1 MDKKH
6 ASMDNMPRMVF
17 WKFDIATL
25 RFIVLFSPQ
34 TFHRSTFLCK
44 IIIMFKSKKKPEF
57 AVIGLGRFGRA
68 VVKTLTEKGFSV
80 LGVDRDQ
87 AAVQAVLD
95 TCTQVVVMDSTNED
109 ALREL
114 GIDAFDTVVVAIGTD
129 FESNLIT
136 TAALKAIGVKHVICK
151 ALSTRQKDILLRV
164 GASEVVQPEA
174 DAGRELGL
182 ELAAPNLL
190 DRIPLGNGHTIIEF
204 KVPSSLDGKTLAD
217 IDFRNRFS
225 ATVMAVK
232 YGEDILVAPLA
243 TYVMKEGH
251 VLVVLGQTDRV
262 GELEKLT

>member
-1 MDKKH
+1 
-6 ASMDNMPRMVF
+6 
-17 WKFDIATL
+17 
-25 RFIVLFSPQ
+25 
-34 TFHRSTFLCK
+34 
-44 IIIMFKSKKKPEF
+44 MFRNRKKPEF

-68 VVKTLTEKGFSV
+68 VVKTLTGKGFSV

-95 TCTQVVVMDSTNED
+95 MCTQAVVLDSTNED

-114 GIDAFDTVVVAIGTD
+114 GIAAFDTVVVAIGSD

-136 TAALKAIGVKHVICK
+136 TAALKAIGVQHVICK

-164 GASEVVQPEA
+164 GANDVIQPEA

-190 DRIPLGNGHTIIEF
+190 DRIPLGDGHTIIEF
-204 KVPSSLDGKTLAD
+204 RVPSSLNGKTLAEV
-217 IDFRNRFS
+217 DFRNRFG

-232 YGEDILVAPLA
+232 HGDNIVVAPLG
-243 TYVMKEGH
+243 THIMEEGH
-251 VLVVLGQTDRV
+251 VLVVLGETDQV
-262 GELEKLT
+262 VECFCSHAWPGAI